1 MKKKFFE
8 KRKSVSRRNLT
19 FNWTNIEYIV
29 IEIFLKE
36 RKKIKK
42 EKNRRRPFI
51 VLSENSQ
58 RNSCHASRALEG
70 NGSDARRSR
79 ASTAKRKRG
88 KEKKKEKST
97 EERLIFPK
105 IEFPPTR
112 SNWVR
117 PSLDEKFLEAKGLQQ
132 AIVRVSYRTITRN
145 TPCQR
150 QRASAINGQ
159 ASKRNLRA
167 KETRRKGERGKEKDI
182 YIHKYIYIYIRERV
196 TTA

>member
-1 MKKKFFE
+1 M
-8 KRKSVSRRNLT
+8 RKENPFREEILRYILRSIVQIL
-19 FNWTNIEYIV
+19 NIEYFYIV

-112 SNWVR
+112 
-117 PSLDEKFLEAKGLQQ
+117 
-132 AIVRVSYRTITRN
+132 
-145 TPCQR
+145 
-150 QRASAINGQ
+150 
-159 ASKRNLRA
+159 
-167 KETRRKGERGKEKDI
+167 
-182 YIHKYIYIYIRERV
+182 
-196 TTA
+196 

>member
-70 NGSDARRSR
+70 NGSDARR